1 MTKYAKL
8 EISLRYWLLG
18 RGYFRALEAMEFA
31 KGFHTGV
38 RKDGVT
44 PEFQHQ
50 IEIAHYARTLPDV
63 LDMEDLL
70 CVIFLHDV
78 CEDYGVDPALLTAK
92 FGSPVGLAVWAMTKK
107 FRGLERGED
116 ELFHAM
122 AHDALASLAKG
133 CDRDHNLK
141 TMVGVFMPDKQI
153 SYCDYAEQ
161 RIIPMLK
168 EARRIFPAQER
179 AYENIKHVLTGRI
192 ALIRAMHATEQEA
205 A

>member
-1 MTKYAKL
+1 MDKYAKL

-18 RGYFRALEAMEFA
+18 KGYYRALEAMEFA
-31 KGFHTGV
+31 KSYHTGF

-50 IEIAHYARTLPDV
+50 LEIAHYARTLSGII
-63 LDMEDLL
+63 DMESLL

-78 CEDYGVDPALLTAK
+78 PEDYGVAIALISAR
-92 FGSPVGLAVWAMTKK
+92 FGEHVGNAVWAMTKK
-107 FRGLERGED
+107 FNGVERDEN
-116 ELFHAM
+116 ELFHTM
-122 AHDALASLAKG
+122 ARDPLASIAKG

-141 TMVGVFMPDKQI
+141 TMVGVFLPGKQI
-153 SYCDYAEQ
+153 SYCDFAEE

-168 EARRIFPAQER
+168 EARRLFPQQEL

-192 ALIRAMHATEQEA
+192 ALIRAMHEPELEA